1 MEISPLVLSF
11 LLFYSF
17 LWGALIGLLN
27 DVNKIIRTFL
37 CGEYSYSIIKFY
49 SFFKINVNTRK
60 KEPSVT
66 KKIIFNGLIFFQDL
80 SFIIIAAVGIIIL
93 NYYYNDGYFRFFSFL
108 SMTVGFFFYWLL
120 ISKVIMKLF
129 VPIISFSRFLIILAV
144 TPFLVLF
151 RIIKKFIVKILS
163 TLKKCI
169 EKKQEIRYN
178 KNRRERLIKY
188 SKKGFDVSD
197 SG

>member
-80 SFIIIAAVGIIIL
+80 SFIIIAAVGIIADKSLLSIL
-93 NYYYNDGYFRFFSFL
+93 F
-108 SMTVGFFFYWLL
+108 
-120 ISKVIMKLF
+120 
-129 VPIISFSRFLIILAV
+129 
-144 TPFLVLF
+144 
-151 RIIKKFIVKILS
+151 
-163 TLKKCI
+163 
-169 EKKQEIRYN
+169 
-178 KNRRERLIKY
+178 
-188 SKKGFDVSD
+188 
-197 SG
+197 